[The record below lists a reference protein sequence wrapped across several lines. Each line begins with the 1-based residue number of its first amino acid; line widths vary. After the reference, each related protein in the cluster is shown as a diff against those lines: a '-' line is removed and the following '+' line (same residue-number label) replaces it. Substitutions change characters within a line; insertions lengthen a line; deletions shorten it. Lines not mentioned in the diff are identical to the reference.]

1 MYKKAIFSF
10 FVLGFLASSCNKH
23 EVIPAPEPKVDLFS
37 SFEGKIGG
45 NFLQY
50 TENVDGYY
58 GVSQL
63 VAQATGG
70 NVDAQ
75 YYFSMISPSY
85 SQSIKIGMGS
95 LSWTTATGTTTPAL
109 SIFNPFFTANDLPPY
124 KNSALGG
131 FEVQYKDVYNDLW
144 VSKDTSTFVKNVIF
158 EPTSI
163 IQESDKTGDYSKF
176 KCDFNCTI
184 YHTYSVIDIAVI
196 PQTSPPTM
204 RDSLARIKVE
214 DAIYRG
220 WFKR

>member
-1 MYKKAIFSF
+1 MYKKTIFSLI
-10 FVLGFLASSCNKH
+10 VLGFIASSCNKH
-23 EVIPAPEPKVDLFS
+23 EVIPAPEPKVDLLA
-37 SFEGKIGG
+37 SFEGNIGG
-45 NFLQY
+45 QFVQY

-58 GVSQL
+58 GFSQL
-63 VAQATGG
+63 VAQSTGG

-75 YYFSMISPSY
+75 YYFSMVSPSY
-85 SQSIKIGMGS
+85 TQSIKIGLGS

-109 SIFNPFFTANDLPPY
+109 SLFNPFFVNNDLPVY

-144 VSKDTSTFVKNVIF
+144 VSKDTSTFVKDVAF
-158 EPTSI
+158 DPASI

-176 KCDFNCTI
+176 KCDFNCTV
-184 YHTYSVIDIAVI
+184 YHTYSVVDITVA

-204 RDSLARIKVE
+204 RDSLASIKVE
-214 DAIYRG
+214 NAIYRG

>member
-10 FVLGFLASSCNKH
+10 IVLGFLASSCNKH
-23 EVIPAPEPKVDLFS
+23 EVIPAPEPKVDLFA

-45 NFLQY
+45 QFIQY
-50 TENVDGYY
+50 TENVNGYY
-58 GVSQL
+58 GFSQL
-63 VAQATGG
+63 IAQATGG

-75 YYFSMISPSY
+75 YYFSLVSPSY

-109 SIFNPFFTANDLPPY
+109 SLFNPFFVANDIPAY

-131 FEVQYKDVYNDLW
+131 FEVQYRDVYNDLW
-144 VSKDTSTFVKNVIF
+144 VSKDTSTFVKDVAF

-184 YHTYSVIDIAVI
+184 YHTYSVVDITVV
-196 PQTSPPTM
+196 PQTTPPTM
-204 RDSLARIKVE
+204 RDSFAHIKVE